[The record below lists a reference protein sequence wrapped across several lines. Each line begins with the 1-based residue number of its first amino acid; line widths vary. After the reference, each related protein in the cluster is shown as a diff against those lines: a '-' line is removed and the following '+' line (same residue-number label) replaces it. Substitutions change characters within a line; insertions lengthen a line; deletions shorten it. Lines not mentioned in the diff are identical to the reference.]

1 MGDAKTADA
10 GVRVVDED
18 KNLVRV
24 LFFIIGLMTGVTMML
39 WIDKHLRTAS
49 DEKFF
54 YNQCP
59 RYADGTSSCG
69 MHPDAP
75 GQP

>member
-1 MGDAKTADA
+1 MGDVKTADA

-18 KNLVRV
+18 KNLVRI

-39 WIDKHLRTAS
+39 WINRHPRTAT
-49 DEKFF
+49 DAKFF
-54 YNQCP
+54 YNRCP

-69 MHPDAP
+69 MNADTP